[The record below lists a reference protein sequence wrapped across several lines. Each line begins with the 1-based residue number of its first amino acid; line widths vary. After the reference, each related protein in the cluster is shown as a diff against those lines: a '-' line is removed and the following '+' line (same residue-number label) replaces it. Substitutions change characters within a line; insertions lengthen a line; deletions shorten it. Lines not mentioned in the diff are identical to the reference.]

1 MSALPNS
8 LAHSAVSAVEEA
20 AALDA
25 VADPLSA
32 AIRDALPAGRLKGAL
47 SGTWLGH
54 PLHPLLTDVTLG
66 AWVSAVV
73 LDVVGGR
80 RSRKAAEWLIAVGIL
95 SALPTAAT
103 GSSDWADTQSKE
115 RRVGLVHA
123 AANSLALALFAG
135 SWVERRR
142 GHRLIGVGLGFAG
155 AGALGAGGYLGAHLT
170 YALGLGVDR
179 TAFESRPDDWV
190 DAVGDDEVVDGRL
203 THAVVGCVG
212 VVLTRLDGEI
222 VALSDR
228 CTHRGAPLHEGE
240 ICDGAIVCPWHQ
252 SIFRLADGAVA
263 QGPATTPAPR
273 WDSRVREGRVEL
285 RGPG

>member
-1 MSALPNS
+1 VSALPNS

-25 VADPLSA
+25 VADPLTA

-80 RSRKAAEWLIAVGIL
+80 RSRTAAERLIAVGIL
-95 SALPTAAT
+95 SAIPTAAT

-123 AANSLALALFAG
+123 AANSAALVLFAG
-135 SWVERRR
+135 SWAARRR
-142 GHRLIGVGLGFAG
+142 GHRRIGVGLGFVG

-179 TAFESRPDDWV
+179 TAFESRPDEWV
-190 DAVGDDEVVDGRL
+190 DAVADDEVVEGRL
-203 THAVVGCVG
+203 THAVVGCVD
-212 VVLTRLDGEI
+212 VVVTRLDGEI
-222 VALSDR
+222 VAFSDR

-240 ICDGAIVCPWHQ
+240 VCDGAIVCPWHQ

-273 WDSRVREGRVEL
+273 WDARVREGRVEL
-285 RGPG
+285 RGPA